1 MMKRLWMIFIA
12 FLLTGCNEQG
22 TIQIASFESADIAN
36 KVVVLLEQQQLSATL
51 EKSKEAYEVYVD
63 KLQEVKARRLL
74 SQFNF
79 YFQREDLNDL
89 LESKFASLSKLEIVK
104 GNLLESREIYNKLS
118 VIPNVLRA
126 SVVVTGDKNKRIS
139 VLIMSFE
146 DMDADKKNNIERFL
160 KGLIAEQDAL
170 TISYFVQMTSNE
182 NT

>member
-1 MMKRLWMIFIA
+1 MKKLWMVFIA
-12 FLLTGCNEQG
+12 LLLTGCNEQE
-22 TIQIASFESADIAN
+22 TIQVASFESADIAN
-36 KVVVLLEQQQLSATL
+36 KVVVLLERQQLSATL
-51 EKSKEAYEVYVD
+51 EKSKEVYEVYVD

-74 SQFNF
+74 SQYNF

-126 SVVVTGDKNKRIS
+126 SVVVTGDKSKRIS
-139 VLIMSFE
+139 VLIMSLE
-146 DMDADKKNNIERFL
+146 EMDVDKKNNIERFL

-170 TISYFVQMTSNE
+170 TISYFVQMTTNE